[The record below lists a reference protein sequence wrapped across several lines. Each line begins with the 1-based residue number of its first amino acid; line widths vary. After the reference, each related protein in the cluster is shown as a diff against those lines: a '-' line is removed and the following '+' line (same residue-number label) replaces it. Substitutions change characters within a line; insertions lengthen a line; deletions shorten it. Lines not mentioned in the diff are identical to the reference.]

1 MPMES
6 AARARTGAARVRGA
20 RLLPILS
27 IATLSVAL
35 SACALAPGMRM
46 VEPPPPSAT
55 DARPDGET
63 PHYEIRKIRPDLI
76 RQLKAE
82 ATRQLAAQV
91 DLLTTSPGAYRIGPG
106 DVLQITVW
114 DHPELAAAQGAA
126 APNTPHAA
134 DPVTGFVVDQHGDLA
149 FPFAGRVRV
158 AGLTADAARTRVAD
172 ALARAYRNPQ
182 VTLRVA
188 SFRSKQ
194 VYIDGE
200 VRAPGNQPVNDVP
213 MTLYEALGR
222 AGGLNPA
229 ADQSRMTLVRD
240 GVSHPLDLTQLL
252 RQGRNPADIVL
263 AAGDLLHVP
272 SRSDYGVY
280 VMGEV
285 NKPSLALP
293 LRDGGLTLSD
303 ALSQAGSVNPNTA
316 DAAQLFVIRGSQT
329 DSPQVFH
336 LDARSPVSMVLA
348 NEFELQPKDI
358 VYVDGNSLVRFSRV
372 LSLLLPGVNSGA
384 MAAALAIK

>member
-1 MPMES
+1 MKTAVTERIGNTRP
-6 AARARTGAARVRGA
+6 VGA
-20 RLLPILS
+20 RLLLT
-27 IATLSVAL
+27 AALSVTL
-35 SACALAPGMRM
+35 SACAIAPGMRM
-46 VEPPPPSAT
+46 SDPQPPSA
-55 DARPDGET
+55 AGAQPDGEPPRYRIET
-63 PHYEIRKIRPDLI
+63 IDAALVRT
-76 RQLKAE
+76 LKAQADE
-82 ATRQLAAQV
+82 QQAAQASLLAAR
-91 DLLTTSPGAYRIGPG
+91 PAAYRIGAG

-126 APNTPHAA
+126 PPNTPRAA
-134 DPVTGFVVDQHGDLA
+134 DPVAGFVVDQKGRVS
-149 FPFAGRVRV
+149 FPFAGAVPV
-158 AGLTADAARTRVAD
+158 AGLTTDAAQARVAA
-172 ALARAYRNPQ
+172 ALAHVYRDPQ

-200 VRAPGNQPVNDVP
+200 VHTPGGQPVNDVP

-222 AGGLNPA
+222 AGGMNPS
-229 ADQSRMTLVRD
+229 ADQSRLTLVRG

-252 RQGRNPADIVL
+252 RHGRNPADIVL

-272 SRSDYGVY
+272 ARNDYGVY

-293 LRDGGLTLSD
+293 LRDGRLTLSD
-303 ALSQAGSVNPNTA
+303 ALSQAGSVNANTA
-316 DAAQLFVIRGSQT
+316 DAAQMFVIRGSQT
-329 DSPQVFH
+329 DTPQVFH

-358 VYVDGNSLVRFSRV
+358 VYVDGNGLVRFSRV
-372 LSLLLPGVNSGA
+372 LSLLLPGVNTSA
-384 MAAALAIK
+384 AAALAVK

>member
-1 MPMES
+1 MES
-6 AARARTGAARVRGA
+6 AANVRPGAARPRGA

-46 VEPPPPSAT
+46 AESPPSSAA

-63 PHYEIRKIRPDLI
+63 PHYEIRKIGPDLI
-76 RQLKAE
+76 RQLKAQ
-82 ATRQLAAQV
+82 AARQQAAQA
-91 DLLTTSPGAYRIGPG
+91 DLLTASPGAYRIGPG

-126 APNTPHAA
+126 APNAPHAA
-134 DPVTGFVVDQHGDLA
+134 DPVTGFVVDQNGDLA
-149 FPFAGRVRV
+149 FPFAGRVHV

-240 GVSHPLDLTQLL
+240 GVTHPLDLTQLL

-263 AAGDLLHVP
+263 AAAAE
-272 SRSDYGVY
+272 S
-280 VMGEV
+280 
-285 NKPSLALP
+285 
-293 LRDGGLTLSD
+293 
-303 ALSQAGSVNPNTA
+303 A
-316 DAAQLFVIRGSQT
+316 DAVLARAEGNRHAGVCVDRAGRRVAARARRRPVGPRRARVARHRACRRV
-329 DSPQVFH
+329 DAVR
-336 LDARSPVSMVLA
+336 ARSRQLHAPFVERVA
-348 NEFELQPKDI
+348 A
-358 VYVDGNSLVRFSRV
+358 VRDAVRRFRA
-372 LSLLLPGVNSGA
+372 PGTPGRSVGVRA
-384 MAAALAIK
+384 GRR

>member
-1 MPMES
+1 MKTATKNRSVRPAVARSLLS
-6 AARARTGAARVRGA
+6 AM
-20 RLLPILS
+20 LCI
-27 IATLSVAL
+27 AL
-35 SACALAPGMRM
+35 SGCVLAPGMRM
-46 VEPPPPSAT
+46 NTAP
-55 DARPDGET
+55 DAAGGSPVDGAPAFRMT
-63 PHYEIRKIRPDLI
+63 RIDTGLI
-76 RQLKAE
+76 RELDAQAARE
-82 ATRQLAAQV
+82 QDMQYERLAAAAV
-91 DLLTTSPGAYRIGPG
+91 PYRIGAG

-126 APNTPHAA
+126 PQGTSRAA
-134 DPVTGFVVDQHGDLA
+134 DPVAGFVVDPRGNLS
-149 FPFAGRVRV
+149 FPFAGDVPV
-158 AGLTADAARTRVAD
+158 AGLTADAAQARVTA
-172 ALARAYRNPQ
+172 ALSRVYRNPQ

-200 VRAPGNQPVNDVP
+200 VRTPGAQPVNDVP

-222 AGGLNPA
+222 AGGLSQT

-240 GVSHPLDLTQLL
+240 GTTYPLDLSRML
-252 RQGRNPADIVL
+252 RHGRNPADVVL

-272 SRSDYGVY
+272 ARSDYGVY

-285 NKPSLALP
+285 NKPTLALP
-293 LRDGGLTLSD
+293 LRDGRLTLSD
-303 ALSQAGSVNPNTA
+303 ALSQAGSMNAGTA
-316 DAAQLFVIRGSQT
+316 DAAQMFVIRGSGT

-358 VYVDGNSLVRFSRV
+358 VYVDGNGLVRFSRV
-372 LSLLLPGVNSGA
+372 LSLLLPGVNTSA
-384 MAAALAIK
+384 AAALAVK

>member
-6 AARARTGAARVRGA
+6 AANARTGAARPRGA

-46 VEPPPPSAT
+46 VEPPQPSAT
-55 DARPDGET
+55 DVRPDGEA
-63 PHYEIRKIRPDLI
+63 PYYEIRKIGPDLI
-76 RQLKAE
+76 RQLKAQ
-82 ATRQLAAQV
+82 AARQLAAQV
-91 DLLTTSPGAYRIGPG
+91 DLLTTSPGAYRIGSG

-126 APNTPHAA
+126 TPNAPRAA
-134 DPVTGFVVDQHGDLA
+134 DPVTGFVVDQNGDLA

-158 AGLTADAARTRVAD
+158 ADLTADAARTRVAD

-372 LSLLLPGVNSGA
+372 LSLLLPGINSSA
-384 MAAALAIK
+384 MAAALAVK

>member
-1 MPMES
+1 METAVIERS
-6 AARARTGAARVRGA
+6 GTVRPRGA
-20 RLLPILS
+20 CIGLMV
-27 IATLSVAL
+27 AVSVAL
-35 SACALAPGMRM
+35 SACAFAPGMRM
-46 VEPPPPSAT
+46 SDAPPPS
-55 DARPDGET
+55 PDGAQST
-63 PHYEIRKIRPDLI
+63 SDLPHFEIMKIDAALI
-76 RQLKAE
+76 HALKAR
-82 ATRQLAAQV
+82 ADRQQAAQADLLAA
-91 DLLTTSPGAYRIGPG
+91 PPAAYRIGPG

-126 APNTPHAA
+126 PQTAPRAA
-134 DPVTGFVVDQHGDLA
+134 DPAAGFVVDQQGGVS
-149 FPFAGRVRV
+149 FPFAGTVPV
-158 AGLTADAARTRVAD
+158 AGLTADAAQARIAA
-172 ALARAYRNPQ
+172 ALSHVYRAPQ

-200 VRAPGNQPVNDVP
+200 VRTPGGQPVNDVP

-222 AGGLNPA
+222 AGGMSPA
-229 ADQSRMTLVRD
+229 ADQSRIALVR
-240 GVSHPLDLTQLL
+240 GGLTYPLDLTRML
-252 RQGRNPADIVL
+252 RHGQNPADIVL

-272 SRSDYGVY
+272 ARSDYGVY

-293 LRDGGLTLSD
+293 LRDGRLTLSD
-303 ALSQAGSVNPNTA
+303 ALSQAGSVNAGTA
-316 DAAQLFVIRGSQT
+316 DAAQMFVIRGSQT
-329 DSPQVFH
+329 DRPQVFH

-372 LSLLLPGVNSGA
+372 LSLLLPGVNFSA
-384 MAAALAIK
+384 TAAALAVK